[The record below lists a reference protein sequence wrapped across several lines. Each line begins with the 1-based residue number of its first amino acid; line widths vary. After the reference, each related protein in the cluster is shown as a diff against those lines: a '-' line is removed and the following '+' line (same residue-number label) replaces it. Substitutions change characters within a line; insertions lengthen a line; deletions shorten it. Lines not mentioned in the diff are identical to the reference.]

1 MLEKFEVINGY
12 KIFRLNKKESFYAL
26 KNINFFWER
35 SVDIGV
41 VGETGSGKSTLGKVL
56 IGLYNLDEGKVL
68 FCGKDLSKFKRD
80 EMIRFRREVQMV
92 FQNPTSSLN
101 PLHKI
106 KTILKEP
113 LIIHKI
119 EKREWE
125 KCIQENLEKV
135 KLSVE
140 ILNAYP
146 KELSGGQR
154 QRVLLARSLILN
166 PKFLILDEPLSAL
179 DLSIQAEI
187 INLLKDLKE
196 SLNISYLLI
205 SHDLDVVSFLC
216 DEIYVFFRGKLLEKA
231 EKEIILKN
239 PLHPYTRY
247 LLNAKLPKNP
257 KEKKEF
263 TFEEEREDYKAGCV
277 FINQCNEKFERCIEE
292 PELLEVEKKHLV
304 SCHKFIKF

>member
-1 MLEKFEVINGY
+1 MLEKFEVLNGS
-12 KIFRLNKKESFYAL
+12 KIFKLNKRESFYAL

-35 SVDIGV
+35 GVDIGV

-56 IGLYNLDEGKVL
+56 IGLYNLDEGRVF
-68 FCGKDLSKFKRD
+68 FCGKDLSKFNRN
-80 EMIRFRREVQMV
+80 EMIKFRRDAQMV
-92 FQNPTSSLN
+92 FQNPTASLN
-101 PLHKI
+101 PLQKI

-119 EKREWE
+119 EKKEWE
-125 KCIQENLEKV
+125 RCIQENLEKV
-135 KLSVE
+135 KLSIE

-146 KELSGGQR
+146 SELSGGQR

-166 PKFLILDEPLSAL
+166 PKFMILDEPLSAL

-187 INLLKDLKE
+187 INLLKELKE
-196 SLNISYLLI
+196 NLNISYLLI

-216 DEIYVFFRGKLLEKA
+216 DEIYVFFRGKLLERA
-231 EKEIILKN
+231 EKEIFLKN

-247 LLNAKLPKNP
+247 LLKAKLPKNP

-263 TFEEEREDYKAGCV
+263 TFEEEKKDFRTGCV
-277 FINQCNEKFERCIEE
+277 FANQCTERFESCKEE
-292 PELLEVEKKHLV
+292 PELLEVEKKHFV
-304 SCHKFIKF
+304 SCHKCFKS